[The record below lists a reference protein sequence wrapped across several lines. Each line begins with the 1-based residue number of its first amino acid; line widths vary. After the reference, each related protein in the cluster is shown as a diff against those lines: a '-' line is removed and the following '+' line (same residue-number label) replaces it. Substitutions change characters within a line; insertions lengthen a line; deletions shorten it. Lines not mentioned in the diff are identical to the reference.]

1 MVFEVSFILKL
12 LIQLIFRM
20 PSENSFDVRGMIF
33 EGLSP
38 EQISILKRFAE
49 KIQQYFEKSYV
60 SVPKKIYHYT
70 TLPIAK
76 SIYQTRKIWLF
87 SVFDPA
93 SKENQGAGTVDQQEV
108 IAGLNIICDEVN
120 FLFKKQQMHCF
131 HIFAEKFETTFKKY
145 YREFAT
151 VHIFC
156 VTAAPNSHL
165 WNEAA
170 KRDKPAC
177 LELTDELFVELCHRN
192 EEHDDISSSGQYF
205 PCIVCY
211 DAEDLRQRIRPF
223 CISAIETLKEAV
235 DASNSNGEFLWSIM
249 QELSKQLA
257 LPFIK
262 EAFGYKSPKFAVE
275 NEVRLLKIFPYGFC
289 PLGQTEH
296 SGRLRVIESIEPN
309 LPIKLLSVPPQ

>member
-1 MVFEVSFILKL
+1 
-12 LIQLIFRM
+12 M
-20 PSENSFDVRGMIF
+20 PSENTFDIYGMVL
-33 EGLSP
+33 EGLNP
-38 EQISILKRFAE
+38 EQASILKPFAE
-49 KIQQYFEKSYV
+49 KIQQYFEQSHV
-60 SVPKKIYHYT
+60 SIPKKIYHYT
-70 TLPIAK
+70 TLQIAK
-76 SIYQTRKIWLF
+76 SIYQNRKIWLF

-93 SKENQGAGTVDQQEV
+93 NEANQGAGTIDQQEV
-108 IAGLNIICDEVN
+108 IAGGNIICDEVN
-120 FLFKKQQMHCF
+120 SLFKKQTMHCF
-131 HIFAEKFETTFKKY
+131 HIFAEKFESTFKEH
-145 YREFAT
+145 YRKFST

-156 VTAAPNSHL
+156 VAAAPNSHL

-170 KRDKPAC
+170 KRGKPAC
-177 LELTDELFVELCHRN
+177 LELTDKLFVELCHRN
-192 EEHDDISSSGQYF
+192 EERDDVSSSGQYF

-211 DAEDLRQRIRPF
+211 DAEELRKRIRPY
-223 CISAIETLKEAV
+223 CMSAVKTLQEAV
-235 DASNSNGEFLWSIM
+235 DASNSNGGFLWSIM